1 MTFVPGKSEKTLLAV
16 LRCVTVR
23 HGSADT
29 VPLSVP
35 FGEFGTVLRLA
46 REHTVLGIVVSAA
59 TEGLVEVTS
68 GTAAD
73 RQKTVV
79 SLMQTVMAHRHS
91 YRNFCNALADFA
103 RLMDSRGLRYVVF
116 KGVAVARHYPK
127 PYTRTMGDVDFYVPA
142 SDFNRAVE
150 VIEREL
156 QVEIEKEDIDKH
168 FSFDYQGIRFEM
180 HYQIE
185 TFGSARHQRYFN
197 RMIDGSISQGVDSFC
212 IDNSESGDVKAEVS
226 VLPPTEDLI
235 VVFKHWFNHLLVE
248 GVGLRQTTD
257 LAVLLSAYRNRID
270 TARLMADLKG
280 IGYEK
285 AFRAMLAMM
294 RKYFR
299 LTDLENF
306 CILNVRDEQYG
317 DKLMNTVLESGNF
330 GRKAYKNHST
340 GKKKSM
346 ETATRALLHCVKFWR
361 LAATDILFLIPR
373 RIKISLLGSHG

>member
-1 MTFVPGKSEKTLLAV
+1 MTFVQGNSEKALLAV

-23 HGSADT
+23 HSSADA

-35 FGEFGTVLRLA
+35 LGEFGTVLWLA
-46 REHTVLGIVVSAA
+46 REHTVLGIVASAA
-59 TEGLVEVTS
+59 TEGLVEVAG

-79 SLMQTVMAHRHS
+79 SLMQTTMSHRRS
-91 YRNFCNALADFA
+91 YRKFCNALADFA
-103 RLMDSRGLRYVVF
+103 RLMDSHGLRYVVF
-116 KGVAVARHYPK
+116 KGVAVARHYPV
-127 PYTRTMGDVDFYVPA
+127 PYTRTMGDVDFYVLA

-150 VIEREL
+150 VIEHEL

-168 FSFDYQGIRFEM
+168 FSFDYRGIRFEM

-185 TFGSARHQRYFN
+185 TFGYGKHQRYFN

-212 IDNSESGDVKAEVS
+212 IDNSETGDVKAEVS

-257 LAVLLSAYRNRID
+257 LAVLLVAYKNKID
-270 TARLMADLKG
+270 IAKLMTALER
-280 IGYEK
+280 IGYLK

-294 RKYFR
+294 RRYFH

-317 DKLMNTVLESGNF
+317 DKLMTTVLESGNF
-330 GRKAYKNHST
+330 GRKAYKNHAT

-346 ETATRALLHCVKFWR
+346 ETATRALRHCVRFWR

-373 RIKISLLGSHG
+373 RIGITLKMRMK